1 MDYGSWIII
10 GAVCLIG
17 EMVTT
22 GFFLLWFGVGAFVA
36 AALSYL
42 GFNFTIQFIAFLLVS
57 TVLIG
62 ISRPFASRI
71 SREPE
76 RRAVADRLIGQ
87 KAIVIEDFRG
97 YEGLV
102 KFDGETWRAKSH
114 DKIKKGDMVTVKA
127 IDGVKL
133 IVEKNDSVR

>member
-17 EMVTT
+17 EMLTT
-22 GFFLLWFGVGAFVA
+22 SFFLLWFGVGAFVA
-36 AALSYL
+36 AALSYF
-42 GFNFTIQFIAFLLVS
+42 GFNFTIQFITFLVVS
-57 TVLIG
+57 TVLLG
-62 ISRPFASRI
+62 ISRPFASKI
-71 SREPE
+71 SKEPQ

-87 KAIVIEDFRG
+87 TAIVIEDFED

-102 KFDGETWRAKSH
+102 KFDGEKWRAKSH
-114 DKIKKGDMVTVKA
+114 DKIKKGDKVTIKA

-133 IVEKNDSVR
+133 IVEKKDSVR

>member
-1 MDYGSWIII
+1 MDYGSWIVI

-17 EMVTT
+17 EMVTS

-57 TVLIG
+57 VVLIG

-71 SREPE
+71 SGEPE
-76 RRAVADRLIGQ
+76 RRAVTDRLIGQ
-87 KAIVIEDFRG
+87 TAIVIED
-97 YEGLV
+97 GLV
-102 KFDGETWRAKSH
+102 KFDGEIWRAKSH
-114 DKIKKGDMVTVKA
+114 DKIKKGDKVIIKA
-127 IDGVKL
+127 VDGVKL
-133 IVEKNDSVR
+133 IVEKKGDSLR